1 MNSVVINDKFGGIRF
16 YVGMEV
22 KEGDLEILEGLM
34 GRLFKKMRKLEKQA
48 PTPEGTRLNIL
59 EYAMDTFRKEQIDA
73 KKVLDEMKEE
83 VATLAQRLN
92 LNRKAH
98 TRIYKEL
105 DDRSKAIEDLQYL
118 YTEDVEARKKGDKHL
133 TDIEEFIGDI

>member
-1 MNSVVINDKFGGIRF
+1 MNSVVINDEFGGIRF

-105 DDRSKAIEDLQYL
+105 DDRSKAIEQLQYSYIDDVKNRKRMDRRL
-118 YTEDVEARKKGDKHL
+118 SDVEEFVGDL
-133 TDIEEFIGDI
+133 